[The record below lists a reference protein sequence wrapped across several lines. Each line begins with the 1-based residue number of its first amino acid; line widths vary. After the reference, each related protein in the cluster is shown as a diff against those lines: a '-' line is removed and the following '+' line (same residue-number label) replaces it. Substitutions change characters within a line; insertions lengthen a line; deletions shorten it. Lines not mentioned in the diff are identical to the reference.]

1 MPYRRLPKTDAARL
15 KALKTLLDNN
25 DIYTVRNKFIDAKK
39 MDGLQYRASMYLSH
53 FIQVLLMSVER
64 GEIKRKQLPLYGLN
78 EDATSLPN
86 IKSADG
92 LLLWGPQIIAG
103 EKERVK
109 HGGKPIYNPSIG
121 MVATHFDIYNEAYTA
136 QRKLQERTNKDN
148 QVMAKL
154 RPTIDELI
162 LELWNVIEAHFA
174 NLPPK
179 ERYDQCRKFGVIYY
193 YRRNEQK
200 L

>member
-1 MPYRRLPKTDAARL
+1 
-15 KALKTLLDNN
+15 
-25 DIYTVRNKFIDAKK
+25 
-39 MDGLQYRASMYLSH
+39 
-53 FIQVLLMSVER
+53 
-64 GEIKRKQLPLYGLN
+64 
-78 EDATSLPN
+78 
-86 IKSADG
+86 
-92 LLLWGPQIIAG
+92 
-103 EKERVK
+103 
-109 HGGKPIYNPSIG
+109 

-174 NLPPK
+174 DLPPK
-179 ERYDQCRKFGVIYY
+179 ERYDQCRRFGVIYY

>member
-1 MPYRRLPKTDAARL
+1 M
-15 KALKTLLDNN
+15 
-25 DIYTVRNKFIDAKK
+25 
-39 MDGLQYRASMYLSH
+39 GCC
-53 FIQVLLMSVER
+53 
-64 GEIKRKQLPLYGLN
+64 YG
-78 EDATSLPN
+78 
-86 IKSADG
+86 
-92 LLLWGPQIIAG
+92 GPQIIAG